1 MFLKNWMSYISD
13 DAKITKIAMPGSH
26 NSATMGMSKFAKCQ
40 NGSLYEQYA
49 HGVRTFDIRLKADKK
64 GNLFI
69 AHGIMKGMPA
79 ELAFESLKMILN
91 ESDEFFVITMM
102 TYMNQKI
109 GPIKLSYNG
118 NTAETN
124 RLIREYLSPEKYALT
139 DAENINELTLG
150 DIRKSGKKYII
161 INQEKE
167 YDYSVVCPF
176 FDRWDSTVHGY
187 KPAKFSKAILE
198 YFKKFDG
205 SGFFRFQTQMT
216 PNPGTENGWKKW
228 PDDLDDMIRPCF
240 SQIIDDIAADPVMLE
255 KVNIVSGDFMCR
267 DNMKANKILSLNLLK
282 GIVKEELRSKF
293 ETAISNRY

>member
-49 HGVRTFDIRLKADKK
+49 HGVRAFDIRLKANKK
-64 GNLFI
+64 GELFI
-69 AHGIMKGMPA
+69 AHGIMTGMPA

-91 ESDEFFVITMM
+91 ESDEFFVIPII

-118 NTAETN
+118 NSAETSK
-124 RLIREYLSPEKYALT
+124 LIREYLSPEKYALT
-139 DAENINELTLG
+139 EYGDIGELTLG

-161 INQEKE
+161 INKNRE
-167 YDYSVVCPF
+167 YDYSVDCPYT
-176 FDRWDSTVHGY
+176 DPWSSTVYGY
-187 KPAKFSKAILE
+187 KPEKFAKEILKYLKE
-198 YFKKFDG
+198 TETD
-205 SGFFRFQTQMT
+205 GFFRFQTQQT
-216 PNPGTENGWKKW
+216 PNPGTENGWTKW
-228 PDDLDDMIRPCF
+228 PDDLDDMIRPYF
-240 SQIIDDIAADPVMLE
+240 SQIIDDVAADPVMLE
-255 KVNIVSGDFMCR
+255 RINIVGGDFMCR

-282 GIVKEELRSKF
+282 GVVKEELRNEYK
-293 ETAISNRY
+293 TAISSRY